1 MLYGEL
7 SDRKGG
13 HADFPEVNVDAIAA
27 DARLFRDMGVKRL
40 FMECEYRDQ
49 PFHAEVAGCDKGGL
63 PTAPWIK
70 GKKFR
75 ELSGEKRKGGK
86 FHRRHAHGRR
96 QPDFG
101 QKAKF
106 S

>member
-1 MLYGEL
+1 
-7 SDRKGG
+7 
-13 HADFPEVNVDAIAA
+13 
-27 DARLFRDMGVKRL
+27 
-40 FMECEYRDQ
+40 
-49 PFHAEVAGCDKGGL
+49 VAGKDKGGL

-75 ELSGEKRKGGK
+75 ELAGEGAKGGK
-86 FHRRHAHGRR
+86 PHRRRGQGRR

-101 QKAKF
+101 QKARF